1 MMHRRDFLNSTAA
14 ASAVLM
20 SRLSL
25 AASESWDLIVVG
37 AGTAGLPAALHAA
50 ERGARVLLIDPDNK
64 IGGTLHMAN
73 GQVSGAGTRLQADLG
88 IKDSPDIHYED
99 IMRITRNLAD
109 PDIVRQ
115 TVDRAGGMINWL
127 LDRGLKP
134 LPGHPVTGSSPGRP
148 AYSVRR
154 YLWAQ
159 DEGRAILR
167 ILLSEVSPYLK
178 SGQIVTQL
186 GTRVMGL
193 LTADNG
199 DVEGVRAHSGGQEIS
214 VRGRTVLLTSGGYA
228 MNPVLFERLVGHP
241 AYAGSSQAFVRGDGL
256 QLAVSVGG
264 WLRGQELHRAG
275 TGSILS
281 AQSFVAKRYARFDT
295 TPQAREPWEIWVNN
309 QGERFIREDEPD
321 SYTRSLAV
329 LDLPELRY
337 NIVFD
342 QGAFDVAPAAI
353 GGWSKEKVMS
363 HFEEGRHPMFTR
375 ADSIEALAKKANIDV
390 AGLRKSVDDYNVG
403 VQNGRDPLG
412 RQHRPLPII
421 KPPFYCVT
429 QLGHSATSSTGVV
442 VNKDLAVV
450 RGDGEAVANLYAA
463 GEILGAGV
471 TLGNAFTPGMMLT
484 PALTLGGLLGRK
496 LPLNS

>member
-1 MMHRRDFLNSTAA
+1 MQRREFLRSTAA

-25 AASESWDLIVVG
+25 AAEETWDLIVVG

-64 IGGTLHMAN
+64 IGGTLHMAF
-73 GQVSGAGTRLQADLG
+73 GQISGAGTRLQSDLG

-109 PDIVRQ
+109 PGIVRQ
-115 TVDRAGGMINWL
+115 TVDGAADMINWL
-127 LDRGLKP
+127 LERGLKP
-134 LPGHPVTGSSPGRP
+134 LDGHPITGDTPGRP

-154 YLWAQ
+154 YLWAE
-159 DEGRAILR
+159 DAGRAILR
-167 ILLSEVSPYLK
+167 ILLSEIAPYIK

-186 GTRVMGL
+186 GTRVTGL

-199 DVEGVRAHSGGQEIS
+199 DVDGVRAQSGSKEIS
-214 VRGRTVLLTSGGYA
+214 VRGRNVLLTSGGYA

-241 AYAGSSQAFVRGDGL
+241 AYAGSSQPFVRGDGL

-281 AQSFVAKRYARFDT
+281 AQDFVAKRYARFNT
-295 TPQAREPWEIWVNN
+295 TPQTREPWEIWVNN

-321 SYTRSLAV
+321 YYARSLAV

-342 QGAFDVAPAAI
+342 QAALDAAPAAI
-353 GGWSKEKVMS
+353 SGWSKEKVVD
-363 HFEEGRHPMFTR
+363 HFEDGRHPMFAR
-375 ADSIEALAKKANIDV
+375 ADSIEALAKKINVDV
-390 AGLRKSVDDYNVG
+390 SGLRKTVDDYNAG
-403 VQNGRDPLG
+403 VQKGRDSLG
-412 RQHRPLPII
+412 RQHNPLPII
-421 KPPFYCVT
+421 KPPFYSVT

-442 VNKDLAVV
+442 VNKNLAIV
-450 RGDGEAVANLYAA
+450 RGDGEAVRNLYAA

-471 TLGNAFTPGMMLT
+471 TLGKSFTPGMMLT

-496 LPLNS
+496 ISLNS

>member
-1 MMHRRDFLNSTAA
+1 MQRREFLRSTAA

-25 AASESWDLIVVG
+25 AAEEPWDLIVVG

-64 IGGTLHMAN
+64 IGGTLHMAF
-73 GQVSGAGTRLQADLG
+73 GQVSGAGTRQQADLG
-88 IKDSPDIHYED
+88 IKDSPDIHYDD
-99 IMRITRNLAD
+99 IMRITRDLAD

-115 TVDRAGGMINWL
+115 TVDRAGDMINWL
-127 LDRGLKP
+127 LDRGLEP
-134 LPGHPVTGSSPGRP
+134 LPGHPVTGDTPGRP

-154 YLWAQ
+154 YLWAE
-159 DEGRAILR
+159 DAGRAILR
-167 ILLSEVSPYLK
+167 ILLREIAPYLK
-178 SGQIVTQL
+178 TGQIVAQV
-186 GTRVMGL
+186 GTRVTGL

-199 DVEGVRAHSGGQEIS
+199 DVEGVRAQSGSKEIS
-214 VRGRTVLLTSGGYA
+214 VRGRNVLLTSGGYA

-241 AYAGSSQAFVRGDGL
+241 AYAGSSQGFVRGDGL

-281 AQSFVAKRYARFDT
+281 AQDFVASRYARFNT
-295 TPQAREPWEIWVNN
+295 TPQVREPWEIWVNN
-309 QGERFIREDEPD
+309 LGLRFIREDEPD
-321 SYTRSLAV
+321 YYARSLAV

-342 QGAFDVAPAAI
+342 QAAFDAAPGAI
-353 GGWSKEKVMS
+353 GDWSREKVID
-363 HFEEGRHPMFTR
+363 HFEDGRHPMFAR
-375 ADSIEALAKKANIDV
+375 ADSIDALATKANIDV
-390 AGLRKSVDDYNVG
+390 AGLRKTVDDYNAG

-412 RQHRPLPII
+412 REHRPLPII
-421 KPPFYCVT
+421 KPPFYSVT

-442 VNKDLAVV
+442 VNKDLAIV
-450 RGDGEAVANLYAA
+450 RGDGEAVRNLYAA

-471 TLGNAFTPGMMLT
+471 TLAKAFTPGMMLT
-484 PALTLGGLLGRK
+484 PALTLGALLGRK
-496 LPLNS
+496 LSLKS